1 MVTTAEAWTGPA
13 REGPDPD
20 PRPAL
25 LERELTEA
33 VLAGAA
39 RADVLHALLRATGR
53 QVRLLA
59 ADGVPL
65 ATTDGGTGV
74 SAAVAD
80 GVLAGVTGPVVDTL
94 DGLRAT
100 AQPVRAGTTVAGVLL
115 IVGPA
120 EPRVQALAGAA
131 VTALL
136 IDAVRTGDDSAE
148 VSARYTAA
156 DVVAALRSG
165 TVSPSVRA
173 AAEALGIDLRRPSA
187 GAVLHY
193 SGSRLRAWSTALT
206 WLEYPVRQEGRT
218 AWTVVPDDAV
228 LTRLRNRL
236 RLMTD
241 GESAGQVVAAS
252 GSRPESPEGLARSF
266 TEAERLLG
274 LARTQGVPVLTFDRC
289 GVAQVLLTLPRTRLE
304 AYAEAHLGPI
314 LSRPEL
320 MATLRAWLAERGSR
334 QSVSEQLHLHRN
346 SVGYRVRQIKNLL
359 GTDPLLPAASAE
371 LHLALTALDLLAADD
386 DRLRDDDQP
395 SRGDGPQVRGDGP
408 QIRGDGPQVRGDD
421 EPVSVHR

>member
-1 MVTTAEAWTGPA
+1 MGTVAEARSGPA
-13 REGPDPD
+13 HDRAGPD
-20 PRPAL
+20 AETAV

-39 RADVLHALLRATGR
+39 RSDVLRTLVRATGR
-53 QVRLLA
+53 QMRLLSA
-59 ADGVPL
+59 EGAVL
-65 ATTDGGTGV
+65 ATTDGGSGV
-74 SAAVAD
+74 PAAVAD
-80 GVLAGVTGPVVDTL
+80 GVLAGAAGPVVDTL

-100 AQPVRAGTTVAGVLL
+100 ALPVRAGTTVAGVLL
-115 IVGPA
+115 TVGPGD
-120 EPRVQALAGAA
+120 PRVQQLAGAA

-136 IDAVRTGDDSAE
+136 IDAVRAGDDSAE
-148 VSARYTAA
+148 APPPPTPA

-165 TVSPSVRA
+165 TVSPSVCAA
-173 AAEALGIDLRRPSA
+173 AAELGIDLQRPPA

-206 WLEYPVRQEGRT
+206 WLEHPVQQEART
-218 AWTVVPDDAV
+218 AWTVAAGEVTLA
-228 LTRLRNRL
+228 RLRNRL
-236 RLMTD
+236 RHMTGD
-241 GESAGQVVAAS
+241 EAAGDDVVAAS
-252 GSRPESPEGLARSF
+252 GSHPESAIGLARSF

-274 LARTQGVPVLTFDRC
+274 LARIRGVPLLTFGGC
-289 GVAQVLLTLPRTRLE
+289 GVVQVLLPLPRAHLE

-314 LSRPEL
+314 RQRPEL

-371 LHLALTALDLLAADD
+371 LHLALAALDLLAADD
-386 DRLRDDDQP
+386 RQP
-395 SRGDGPQVRGDGP
+395 PG
-408 QIRGDGPQVRGDD
+408 D
-421 EPVSVHR
+421 EPVSAGH